1 MYVGVLCVFFIEQK
15 TAYDMRISDW
25 SSDVCSSDLLAL
37 RQAARGGGR
46 SLCSRHE
53 SLPKEWICED
63 LVRSYGAWGVG
74 VPIFCPE
81 PMPKGS
87 RPARRAQNN
96 SHRGDSAEREP
107 VVTKKGGRSPP
118 FPCDE
123 NLPLSA
129 GWYARREPR
138 P

>member
-53 SLPKEWICED
+53 SLPKEWIFED

-81 PMPKGS
+81 PMPKGRDRQS
-87 RPARRAQNN
+87 AVEGKRESVREDVGCRR
-96 SHRGDSAEREP
+96 
-107 VVTKKGGRSPP
+107 TIKKQHKPTQH
-118 FPCDE
+118 
-123 NLPLSA
+123 
-129 GWYARREPR
+129 
-138 P
+138 